1 MTQIKSLLSL
11 IQTKTTFILV
21 LILLTLPCFAFP
33 FDGNRKGLVA
43 GFGFGFTPY
52 AYWNRHNSV
61 DETNTGTAVKVLL
74 GYGFNEKNV
83 LAYEISGVSVESD
96 LLNSTELI
104 QGLNGIIWYHSKIA
118 GATIYSS
125 LGIGKIGFV
134 SEFSNVGGRGFGGQI
149 GVGLE
154 LKRHFQLDVIYLIG
168 RTTSKDD
175 VNFDHQVLLILFT
188 ALAY

>member
-1 MTQIKSLLSL
+1 M
-11 IQTKTTFILV
+11 KTAFILV
-21 LILLTLPCFAFP
+21 LISLLLPCSAFP
-33 FDGNRKGLVA
+33 FDGNRKGLVV

-74 GYGFNEKNV
+74 GYGINEKNV

-104 QGLNGIIWYHSKIA
+104 QGLNGIIWYHYHSKIA

-134 SEFSNVGGRGFGGQI
+134 SEFSNVAGRGFGGQV

-154 LKRHFQLDVIYLIG
+154 FRRHFQLDVIYLIG
-168 RTTSKDD
+168 RTSSSDD
-175 VNFDHQVLLILFT
+175 VNFDHQVLSILFT
-188 ALAY
+188 ALAF